1 MLEVLTESSDT
12 KETKERVASV
22 LEEQRK
28 TLRFAMSRP
37 QVNWLSNFQILR
49 CEFLYL
55 FTDTIRII

>member
-37 QVNWLSNFQILR
+37 QVNLLSNFQILR
-49 CEFLYL
+49 FEFLYL
-55 FTDTIRII
+55 FPDTIRTI